1 MQEQRKVYLDNAATS
16 FPKPKAVSEAMI
28 HFIEEI
34 GANVGRGSYR
44 SAYSADEVVY
54 DTRERLKSL
63 FGASDSKNVI
73 FTPNVTYALNIILK
87 GFLKP
92 GDHVLVSSMEHNAVM
107 RPLTQL
113 AHEGITFDRIP
124 CTQEGKLIVETM
136 LSLVRPN
143 TKAVILM
150 HASNVSGTIM
160 PLEEVGHFCQRHRLK
175 LVVDVAQTAGVLPID
190 MKVMNIDALAFTGHK
205 GLMGPQGIGGFVV
218 TDEMALSIEPLI
230 SGGTGSLSHSEEVP
244 MIMPDRFEAG
254 TLNLPGIFG
263 LSASLRY
270 LDEIGIKAIH
280 EREMLLTEQFIK
292 GLETIP
298 EVTVIGPSDMTS
310 RVSVVSIGIKH
321 KDIAI
326 VAHELD
332 KTYGIMTRVGL
343 HCSPNAHK
351 SLGTYPVGTLRFSFG
366 YFNTEEDVAYALE
379 ALKTV
384 LAR

>member
-44 SAYSADEVVY
+44 SAYSADEMVY

-92 GDHVLVSSMEHNAVM
+92 GDHVLVSAMEHNAVM

-113 AHEGITFDRIP
+113 AHAGVTFDRIP
-124 CTQEGKLIVETM
+124 CTHEGKLIVETM
-136 LSLVRPN
+136 LSLVKPN

-175 LVVDVAQTAGVLPID
+175 LIVDVAQTAGVLPID
-190 MKVMNIDALAFTGHK
+190 MKAMSIDALAFTGHK

-280 EREMLLTEQFIK
+280 EKEMLLTEQFIK
-292 GLETIP
+292 GLEAMP
-298 EVTVIGPSDMTS
+298 EVTVIGPSDMKS

-332 KTYGIMTRVGL
+332 KHYGIMTRVGL

-366 YFNTEEDVAYALE
+366 YFNTEEEVAYALE
-379 ALKTV
+379 AIKTV

>member
-28 HFIEEI
+28 HFIEDI
-34 GANVGRGSYR
+34 GANVGRGNYR

-63 FGASDSKNVI
+63 FGANDSKNVI

-92 GDHVLVSSMEHNAVM
+92 GDHVLVSAMEHNAVM

-113 AHEGITFDRIP
+113 AHEGVAFDRIP
-124 CTQEGKLIVETM
+124 CTQEGTLIVETM
-136 LSLVRPN
+136 LSLVKPN

-175 LVVDVAQTAGVLPID
+175 LIVDAAQTAGVLPID
-190 MKVMNIDALAFTGHK
+190 MKAMNIDALAFTGHK

-244 MIMPDRFEAG
+244 MVMPDRFEAG

-263 LSASLRY
+263 LSAALKV
-270 LDEIGIKAIH
+270 LDEVGINVIH
-280 EREMLLTEQFIK
+280 EREMHLAELFIK

-298 EVTVIGPSDMTS
+298 AVTVIGPKDMTH
-310 RVSVVSIGIKH
+310 RVSVVSIGIRT
-321 KDIAI
+321 KDIAL

-343 HCSPNAHK
+343 HCSPIAHK

-366 YFNTEEDVAYALE
+366 YFNTEEDVTYALE

-384 LAR
+384 LAH

>member
-1 MQEQRKVYLDNAATS
+1 MQELKKVYLDNAATS

-28 HFIEEI
+28 HFIEDI
-34 GANVGRGSYR
+34 GANVGRGNYR

-63 FGASDSKNVI
+63 FGANDSKNVI

-92 GDHVLVSSMEHNAVM
+92 GDHVLVSAMEHNAVM

-113 AHEGITFDRIP
+113 AHEGVTFDRMP
-124 CTQEGKLIVETM
+124 CTQEGTLIVETM
-136 LSLVRPN
+136 LSLVKPN

-160 PLEEVGHFCQRHRLK
+160 PLEEIGHFCQRHRLK
-175 LVVDVAQTAGVLPID
+175 LIVDAAQTAGVLPID
-190 MKVMNIDALAFTGHK
+190 MKAMNIDALAFTGHK

-244 MIMPDRFEAG
+244 MLMPDRFEAG

-263 LSASLRY
+263 LSAALRY
-270 LDEIGIKAIH
+270 LDEVGIKAIH
-280 EREMLLTEQFIK
+280 EREMHLAEQFIK
-292 GLETIP
+292 GLEAIP
-298 EVTVIGPSDMTS
+298 EVMVIGPKDMTH
-310 RVSVVSIGIKH
+310 RVSVVSIGIRT
-321 KDIAI
+321 KDIAL

-351 SLGTYPVGTLRFSFG
+351 TLGTYPVGTLRFSFG
-366 YFNTEEDVAYALE
+366 YFNTEEEVAYALE
-379 ALKTV
+379 ALQTI
-384 LAR
+384 LAL

>member
-1 MQEQRKVYLDNAATS
+1 MQELKKVYLDNAATS

-28 HFIEEI
+28 HFIEDI
-34 GANVGRGSYR
+34 GANVGRGNYR

-63 FGASDSKNVI
+63 FGANDSKNVI

-92 GDHVLVSSMEHNAVM
+92 GDHVLVSAMEHNAVM

-113 AHEGITFDRIP
+113 AHEGVAFDRIP
-124 CTQEGKLIVETM
+124 CTQEGTLIVETM
-136 LSLVRPN
+136 LSLVKPN

-160 PLEEVGHFCQRHRLK
+160 PLEEIGHFCQRHRLK
-175 LVVDVAQTAGVLPID
+175 LIVDAAQTAGVLPID
-190 MKVMNIDALAFTGHK
+190 MKAMNIDALAFTGHK

-244 MIMPDRFEAG
+244 MVMPDRFEAG

-263 LSASLRY
+263 LSAALKV
-270 LDEIGIKAIH
+270 LDEVGINVIH
-280 EREMLLTEQFIK
+280 EREMHLAEQFIK
-292 GLETIP
+292 GLEAIP
-298 EVTVIGPSDMTS
+298 EVMVIGPKDMTH
-310 RVSVVSIGIKH
+310 RVSVVSIGIRT
-321 KDIAI
+321 KDIAL

-351 SLGTYPVGTLRFSFG
+351 TLGTYPVGTLRFSFG
-366 YFNTEEDVAYALE
+366 YFNTEEEVAYALE
-379 ALKTV
+379 ALQTI
-384 LAR
+384 LAL

>member
-190 MKVMNIDALAFTGHK
+190 MKSMNIDALAFTGHK

-263 LSASLRY
+263 LSASLGFI
-270 LDEIGIKAIH
+270 DEIGIKAIH

-292 GLETIP
+292 GLEAMP
-298 EVTVIGPSDMTS
+298 EVTVIGPRDMKS
-310 RVSVVSIGIKH
+310 RVSVVSIGIKN

-351 SLGTYPVGTLRFSFG
+351 TLGTYPVGTLRFSFG
-366 YFNTEEDVAYALE
+366 FFNTEEDVAYALE

>member
-28 HFIEEI
+28 HFIEDI
-34 GANVGRGSYR
+34 GANVGRGNYR

-63 FGASDSKNVI
+63 FGANDSKNVI

-92 GDHVLVSSMEHNAVM
+92 GDHVLVSAMEHNAVM

-113 AHEGITFDRIP
+113 AHEGVTFDRIP
-124 CTQEGKLIVETM
+124 CTQEGTLIVETM
-136 LSLVRPN
+136 LSLVKPS

-175 LVVDVAQTAGVLPID
+175 LIVDAAQTAGVLPID
-190 MKVMNIDALAFTGHK
+190 MKAMNIDALAFTGHK

-218 TDEMALSIEPLI
+218 TDELALSIEPII

-263 LSASLRY
+263 LSAALRY
-270 LDEIGIKAIH
+270 LDEVGIKAIH
-280 EREMLLTEQFIK
+280 EKEMRLAEQFIK
-292 GLETIP
+292 GLEAIP
-298 EVTVIGPSDMTS
+298 AVTVIGPKDMTH
-310 RVSVVSIGIKH
+310 RVSVVSISIRT
-321 KDIAI
+321 KDIAL

-332 KTYGIMTRVGL
+332 KTYGIMTRIGL
-343 HCSPNAHK
+343 HCSPIAHK

-366 YFNTEEDVAYALE
+366 YFNTEEEVAYALE
-379 ALKTV
+379 ALQTI
-384 LAR
+384 LAL

>member
-1 MQEQRKVYLDNAATS
+1 MQELKKVYLDNAATS

-28 HFIEEI
+28 HFIEDI
-34 GANVGRGSYR
+34 GANVGRGNYR

-63 FGASDSKNVI
+63 FGANDSKNVI

-92 GDHVLVSSMEHNAVM
+92 GDHVLVSAMEHNAVM

-113 AHEGITFDRIP
+113 AHEGVAFDRIP
-124 CTQEGKLIVETM
+124 CTQEGTLIVETM
-136 LSLVRPN
+136 LSLVKPN

-160 PLEEVGHFCQRHRLK
+160 PLEEIGHFCQRHRLK
-175 LVVDVAQTAGVLPID
+175 LIVDAAQTAGVLPID
-190 MKVMNIDALAFTGHK
+190 MKAMNIDALAFTGHK

-244 MIMPDRFEAG
+244 MLMPDRFEAG

-263 LSASLRY
+263 LSAALRY
-270 LDEIGIKAIH
+270 LDEVGIKAIH
-280 EREMLLTEQFIK
+280 EREMHLAEQFIK
-292 GLETIP
+292 GLEAIP
-298 EVTVIGPSDMTS
+298 EVMVIGPKDMTH
-310 RVSVVSIGIKH
+310 RVSVVSIGIRT
-321 KDIAI
+321 KDIAL

-351 SLGTYPVGTLRFSFG
+351 TLGTYPVGTLRFSFG
-366 YFNTEEDVAYALE
+366 YFNTEEEVAYALE
-379 ALKTV
+379 ALQTI
-384 LAR
+384 LAL